1 MPAIVDDCSSE
12 YDHQE
17 HSRMFVV
24 LSPRLWRY
32 LEARAIIV
40 LLERFGIAINL
51 GIEIK
56 IRCPGSAGRMENFR
70 FEELKLE
77 IEKVIF
83 FQDIR
88 TLWLLHK
95 YQVCKV
101 VKSCISLNCFT
112 ILFAMFCLCCLTL
125 I

>member
-56 IRCPGSAGRMENFR
+56 
-70 FEELKLE
+70 L
-77 IEKVIF
+77 
-83 FQDIR
+83 R
-88 TLWLLHK
+88 TDGQL
-95 YQVCKV
+95 
-101 VKSCISLNCFT
+101 
-112 ILFAMFCLCCLTL
+112 
-125 I
+125 